1 MLNFI
6 DDTNNMNNE
15 IIARALANTGIEKL
29 NEMQQAVLDAG
40 TTKDM
45 LLLSPTGSGKTLAF
59 LLPLLTTHTPGEERI
74 QALIIAPSRELALQI
89 ETVFRSL
96 GAGYK
101 VFCCYGGHPIRME
114 KKSLEYPPAVLI
126 GTPGRIVDHLD
137 RGTIDLDTVR
147 TLILD
152 EFDKSLELGFLKEM
166 KEILSHLPGV
176 RRRVLT
182 SATAAVDIPDFIG
195 MAAPVRLSFL
205 KDVKEAKG
213 LTLRIVKSPVK
224 DKLETLYKL
233 LGELNGE
240 SALIFCNFRETVE
253 RVSSYLT
260 EMGVDN
266 EYFHGGMEQPER
278 ERALSHFRNGS
289 ATVFISTDLASRGL
303 DIPEVQHVIHYH
315 LPVNEEAYVHR
326 NGRTAR
332 MNAEGNAFLILNEV
346 ETVPE
351 YITREPKEFFL
362 PEVAR
367 KPLRPEWVTLTINRG
382 KRDKLSKKDVVG
394 FLFQKGGLEK
404 DELGI
409 VEVKESCS
417 FAAVK
422 RNKLSA
428 LLERIRD
435 EKIKN
440 MKAKFI

>member
-1 MLNFI
+1 M
-6 DDTNNMNNE
+6 TNTE
-15 IIARALANTGIEKL
+15 IISRALANTGIEAL
-29 NEMQQAVLDAG
+29 NDMQQAVLNAG

-45 LLLSPTGSGKTLAF
+45 VLLSPTGSGKTLAF
-59 LLPLLTTHTPGEERI
+59 LLPLLTTLTDEDRRI
-74 QALIIAPSRELALQI
+74 QAVIIAPSRELALQI

-101 VFCCYGGHPIRME
+101 VNCCYGGHPIRTE
-114 KKSLEYPPAVLI
+114 KKSLEHPPTVLI
-126 GTPGRIVDHLD
+126 GTPGRIVDHLE
-137 RGTIDLDTVR
+137 RGNVDLDTVR

-152 EFDKSLELGFLKEM
+152 EFDKSLELGFLAEM

-182 SATAAVDIPDFIG
+182 SATAGVQIPDFTGIK
-195 MAAPVRLSFL
+195 APVRLSFL

-213 LTLRIVKSPVK
+213 LTLRLVKSPVK

-233 LGELNGE
+233 LGELKGG
-240 SALIFCNFRETVE
+240 SALVFCNFRETVE
-253 RVSSYLT
+253 RVSDYLT

-266 EYFHGGMEQPER
+266 ESFHGGMEQPER
-278 ERALSHFRNGS
+278 ERALSRFRNGT

-303 DIPEVQHVIHYH
+303 DIPEVKNVIHYH
-315 LPVNEEAYVHR
+315 LPVNEEAYIHR

-332 MNAEGNAFLILNEV
+332 MDAEGTAYLILNEV
-346 ETVPE
+346 ETVPD
-351 YITREPKEFFL
+351 YITREPDEFFL
-362 PEVAR
+362 PEAAR
-367 KPLRPEWVTLTINRG
+367 IPEQSEWVTLTINRG

-404 DELGI
+404 DELGV
-409 VEVKESCS
+409 VEVKESCA

-422 RNKLSA
+422 RDRLEA
-428 LLERIRD
+428 LLDRVKD

-440 MKAKFI
+440 MKAKFV

>member
-1 MLNFI
+1 M
-6 DDTNNMNNE
+6 TNNE
-15 IIARALANTGIEKL
+15 IVVRALANTGITAL

-45 LLLSPTGSGKTLAF
+45 VLLSPTGSGKTLAF
-59 LLPLLTTHTPGEERI
+59 LLPLLTTLTDEDKKI
-74 QALIIAPSRELALQI
+74 QAVIIAPSRELALQI

-101 VFCCYGGHPIRME
+101 VNCCY
-114 KKSLEYPPAVLI
+114 
-126 GTPGRIVDHLD
+126 GTPGRIVDHLE
-137 RGTIDLDTVR
+137 RGNINLDSVR

-152 EFDKSLELGFLKEM
+152 EFDKSLELGFLAEM
-166 KEILSHLPGV
+166 KEILAHLPGV

-182 SATAAVDIPDFIG
+182 SATAAVDIPAFTGIT
-195 MAAPVRLSFL
+195 APVRLSFL
-205 KDVKEAKG
+205 KDVKESKG
-213 LTLRIVKSPVK
+213 LALRVVKSPVK

-233 LGELNGE
+233 LGELKGG
-240 SALIFCNFRETVE
+240 SALIFCNYRETVE
-253 RVSSYLT
+253 RVSNYLT

-303 DIPEVQHVIHYH
+303 DIPEVKNVIHYH
-315 LPVNEEAYVHR
+315 LPVSEEAYVHR

-332 MNAEGNAFLILNEV
+332 MNAEGVAYLILNAE
-346 ETVPE
+346 ETIPE
-351 YITREPKEFFL
+351 YITREPDEFFL
-362 PEVAR
+362 PEVAK
-367 KPLRPEWVTLTINRG
+367 KPVRSEWVTLTINRG

-404 DELGI
+404 DDLGI
-409 VEVKESCS
+409 VEIKESCA

-422 RNKLSA
+422 RTKLSG
-428 LLERIRD
+428 LLGRIRN

>member
-1 MLNFI
+1 MI
-6 DDTNNMNNE
+6 QNE
-15 IIARALANTGIEKL
+15 VIARALSNTGIEAL

-45 LLLSPTGSGKTLAF
+45 VLLSPTGSGKTLAF
-59 LLPLLTTHTPGEERI
+59 LLPLLTTLTNEDKKI

-101 VFCCYGGHPIRME
+101 VNCCYGGHPIRTE
-114 KKSLEYPPAVLI
+114 KKSLEHPPTVLI
-126 GTPGRIVDHLD
+126 GTPGRILDHLE
-137 RGTIDLDTVR
+137 RGNINLDTVR

-152 EFDKSLELGFLKEM
+152 EFDKSLELGFQDEM

-182 SATAAVDIPDFIG
+182 SATEAVEIPPFTGITS
-195 MAAPVRLSFL
+195 PVRLSFL
-205 KDVKEAKG
+205 TGVKEAKG

-233 LGELNGE
+233 LGELKGD
-240 SALIFCNFRETVE
+240 SALVFCNQRESVE
-253 RVSSYLT
+253 RVSNYLT

-278 ERALSHFRNGS
+278 ERALSLFRNGS
-289 ATVFISTDLASRGL
+289 ASVFISTDLASRGL
-303 DIPEVQHVIHYH
+303 DIPEVKNVIHYH
-315 LPVNEEAYVHR
+315 LPINEEAFIHR

-332 MNAEGNAFLILNEV
+332 MNAEGNAFMILNEI

-351 YITREPKEFFL
+351 YITREPDEFFL
-362 PEVAR
+362 PEKAK
-367 KPLRPEWVTLTINRG
+367 KPLRSEWVTLTINRG

-394 FLFQKGGLEK
+394 FLFQKGGLDK
-404 DELGI
+404 DDLGV
-409 VEVKESCS
+409 VEIKESCAY
-417 FAAVK
+417 AAVK
-422 RNKLSA
+422 RDKKEG
-428 LLERIRD
+428 LLARIRD

>member
-1 MLNFI
+1 M
-6 DDTNNMNNE
+6 TQNE
-15 IIARALANTGIEKL
+15 IITRALANTGIEAL
-29 NEMQQAVLDAG
+29 NEMQQAVLGAG

-45 LLLSPTGSGKTLAF
+45 VLLSPTGSGKTLAF
-59 LLPLLTTHTPGEERI
+59 LLPLLTTLTDEEKRI

-101 VFCCYGGHPIRME
+101 VNCCYGGHPIRTE
-114 KKSLEYPPAVLI
+114 KKSLEHPPTVLI
-126 GTPGRIVDHLD
+126 GTPGRILDHLE
-137 RGTIDLDTVR
+137 RGTVDLDTVR

-166 KEILSHLPGV
+166 KEILSHLSGV

-182 SATAAVDIPDFIG
+182 SATAAVDIPPFTGIK
-195 MAAPVRLSFL
+195 APVKLSFL
-205 KDVKEAKG
+205 SDVKESKA
-213 LTLRIVKSPVK
+213 LTLHLVNSPVK

-233 LGELNGE
+233 LGELKGG
-240 SALIFCNFRETVE
+240 SALVFCNLREAVE
-253 RVSSYLT
+253 RVSNYLT
-260 EMGVDN
+260 ERGVDN

-289 ATVFISTDLASRGL
+289 ASVFISTDLASRGL
-303 DIPEVQHVIHYH
+303 DIPEVKNVVHYH
-315 LPVNEEAYVHR
+315 LPLNEEAFIHR

-332 MNAEGNAFLILNEV
+332 MNAEGDAYLILNEI
-346 ETVPE
+346 ESVPE
-351 YITREPKEFFL
+351 YITRVPEEFFL
-362 PEVAR
+362 PEEA
-367 KPLRPEWVTLTINRG
+367 KTPESSEWVTLTINRG

-404 DELGI
+404 DDLGV

-417 FAAVK
+417 YAAVK
-422 RNKLSA
+422 REKLPA
-428 LLERIRD
+428 LLERVRS

-440 MKAKFI
+440 MNAKFI